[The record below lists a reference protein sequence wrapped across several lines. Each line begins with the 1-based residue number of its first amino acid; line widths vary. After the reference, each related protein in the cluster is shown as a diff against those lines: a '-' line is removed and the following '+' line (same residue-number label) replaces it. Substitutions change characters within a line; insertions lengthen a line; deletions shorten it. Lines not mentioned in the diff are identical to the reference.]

1 MSNTHFQLQSNLWIQ
16 EQRLKILL
24 LKLRHVG
31 GYMEILETM
40 ITNYK
45 KGDELVK
52 QRLTP
57 DTAILKNKELI
68 KDAVDDMVTDMLVI
82 VSYAASTE
90 NGLEFDS
97 TDSHY
102 VVLKNG
108 QKNNFNLIYKYGANN
123 NLNFKD

>member
-1 MSNTHFQLQSNLWIQ
+1 MSDTHFQLQSNLWIQ

-24 LKLRHVG
+24 LKLRHVDG
-31 GYMEILETM
+31 GYMDISETM

-45 KGDELVK
+45 KGDKLVK

-57 DTAILKNKELI
+57 DTAILKNKGLI
-68 KDAVDDMVTDMLVI
+68 KDAVDDMVTDMLEI

-97 TDSHY
+97 IDSHY
-102 VVLKNG
+102 VVVK
-108 QKNNFNLIYKYGANN
+108 KWTKE
-123 NLNFKD
+123 

>member
-1 MSNTHFQLQSNLWIQ
+1 MSDTHFQLQSNLWIQ

-24 LKLRHVG
+24 LKLRQVDG
-31 GYMEILETM
+31 GYMDILETM

-45 KGDELVK
+45 KGDKLVK

-57 DTAILKNKELI
+57 DTAILKNKGLI
-68 KDAVDDMVTDMLVI
+68 KDAVDDMVTDMLEI

-97 TDSHY
+97 IDSHY
-102 VVLKNG
+102 VVVK
-108 QKNNFNLIYKYGANN
+108 KWTKE
-123 NLNFKD
+123 

>member
-1 MSNTHFQLQSNLWIQ
+1 MSDTHFQLQSNLWIQ

-24 LKLRHVG
+24 LKLRLVDG
-31 GYMEILETM
+31 GYMDILETM

-45 KGDELVK
+45 KGDKLVK

-57 DTAILKNKELI
+57 DTAILKNKGLI
-68 KDAVDDMVTDMLVI
+68 KDAVDDMVTDMLEI

-97 TDSHY
+97 IDSHY
-102 VVLKNG
+102 VVVK
-108 QKNNFNLIYKYGANN
+108 KWTKE
-123 NLNFKD
+123 

>member
-1 MSNTHFQLQSNLWIQ
+1 MSDTHFQLQSNLWIQ

-24 LKLRHVG
+24 LKLRHVDG
-31 GYMEILETM
+31 GYMDILETM

-45 KGDELVK
+45 KGDKLVK

-57 DTAILKNKELI
+57 DTAILKNKGLI
-68 KDAVDDMVTDMLVI
+68 KDAVDDMVTDMLEI

-97 TDSHY
+97 IDSHY
-102 VVLKNG
+102 VVVNKWT
-108 QKNNFNLIYKYGANN
+108 KE
-123 NLNFKD
+123 

>member
-1 MSNTHFQLQSNLWIQ
+1 
-16 EQRLKILL
+16 
-24 LKLRHVG
+24 
-31 GYMEILETM
+31 MEILETM

>member
-1 MSNTHFQLQSNLWIQ
+1 MSDTHFQLQSNLWIQ

-24 LKLRHVG
+24 LKLRHVDG
-31 GYMEILETM
+31 GYMDISETM

-45 KGDELVK
+45 KGDKLVK

-57 DTAILKNKELI
+57 DTAILKNKGLI
-68 KDAVDDMVTDMLVI
+68 KDAVDDMVTDMLEI

-97 TDSHY
+97 IDSHY
-102 VVLKNG
+102 VVVK
-108 QKNNFNLIYKYGANN
+108 KWTKEIILI
-123 NLNFKD
+123 

>member
-1 MSNTHFQLQSNLWIQ
+1 MSDTHFQLQSNLWIQ

-24 LKLRHVG
+24 LKLRHVDG
-31 GYMEILETM
+31 GYMDILETM

-45 KGDELVK
+45 KGDKLVK

-57 DTAILKNKELI
+57 DTAILKNKGLI
-68 KDAVDDMVTDMLVI
+68 KDAVDDMVTDMLEI

-97 TDSHY
+97 IDSHY
-102 VVLKNG
+102 VVVK
-108 QKNNFNLIYKYGANN
+108 KWTKEIILI
-123 NLNFKD
+123 